1 MMMLESNKQKMY
13 YSLLDSEI
21 PVYERDEDGNIIY
34 QSYIDSDGNEIFFL
48 DENGEKIP
56 VETGDTELS
65 YSDPVEFFGNIAMS
79 GGESEAVEFGLDI
92 GDYSAVLVMDKGT
105 LPIDETSLIWH
116 TTEPKMDKNGM
127 IDEHSADYTIVKIS
141 PSLNVDKFVLKAV
154 VK

>member
-21 PVYERDEDGNIIY
+21 PVYERDEDGNVVY

-56 VETGDTELS
+56 VETGDTELG

-79 GGESEAVEFGLDI
+79 GGESEAVEFGLDV

-105 LPIDETSLIWH
+105 LQIDETSLIWH
-116 TTEPKMDKNGM
+116 TTEPKTDKNGM
-127 IDEHSADYTIVKIS
+127 IDEHSADYTIIKTS
-141 PSLNVDKFVLKAV
+141 PSLNVDKFVLKAI